1 MYWNVWWFEV
11 TLYLFFSLFVDHSS
25 GEVLREF
32 YSTPETETVE
42 TEVVEQIAVV
52 RKEAESLCD

>member
-1 MYWNVWWFEV
+1 MYRYVWWLEV

-32 YSTPETETVE
+32 NGAPETETVE
-42 TEVVEQIAVV
+42 TEIVEQIAVV